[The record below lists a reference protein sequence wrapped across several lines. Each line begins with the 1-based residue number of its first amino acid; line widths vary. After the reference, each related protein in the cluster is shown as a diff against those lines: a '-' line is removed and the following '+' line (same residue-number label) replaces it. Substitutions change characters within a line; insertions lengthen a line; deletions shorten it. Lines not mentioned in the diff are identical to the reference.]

1 MTIKRTPE
9 AEPPRPPKGSLA
21 DMVNEGGAVED
32 SSELSRDPAQRQRS
46 ESERDV
52 EDTEDIRR

>member
-9 AEPPRPPKGSLA
+9 AEPPRPPKGNLA
-21 DMVNEGGAVED
+21 DLVNEGGEVED
-32 SSELSRDPAQRQRS
+32 SSELSRDPAQRQNS